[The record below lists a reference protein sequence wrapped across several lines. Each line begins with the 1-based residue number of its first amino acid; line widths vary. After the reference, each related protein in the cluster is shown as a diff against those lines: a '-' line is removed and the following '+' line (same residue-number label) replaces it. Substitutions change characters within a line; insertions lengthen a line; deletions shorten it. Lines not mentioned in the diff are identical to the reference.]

1 MAGLPRPAKL
11 YGAGLTLAALALTVG
26 LLAPTR
32 APGAREA
39 ALAIGCGGLTAL
51 AWLHPIPLAF
61 KRKLFLDTIGLV
73 AAVLLLPPGLAALA
87 VGAGTLLAQALRGED
102 LPQAGFNAAQ
112 TMVQAGVTGL
122 ILAAADRGAGG
133 PAAPAVV
140 NGPDVLAVTAIAG
153 VSTFVIGNLS
163 VATMIALE
171 AGTPPPRVWYQIFRN
186 ADAIEYLGHGAQVA
200 LGVVAALLVA
210 ADPWTLPIVAL
221 PALVIYGLLQR
232 TARLRWRAEAEWRSS
247 EAKLAEAQDVARLG
261 SWEWNLVT
269 GDQIWSD
276 ETYRILGT
284 APQSFRPT
292 LRALLLAIHPDDRRA
307 VDHAVQRAL
316 HEGSSF
322 CLDHRVRLPD
332 GAERSVFHQAR
343 VVCDDAGRKIR
354 IVGTVQDVTARKS
367 LEARL
372 AHQAFH
378 DPLTGLPNRALLL
391 NRLRDAVAAGRH
403 RSPVGVLFI
412 DLDHFKVIND
422 GLGHEAGDQALVQI
436 GQRLRASL
444 GPTTTVARFG
454 GDEFVVLLDTDSA
467 DQARSTAY
475 GLLERLRAPV
485 RIDGQE
491 AAISASIGIALGGPA
506 VKDPGELLRAADTA
520 LYRAKAA
527 GRDAVALFEP
537 SMHAQ
542 AVERLHL
549 GTALESAVDRG
560 ELRLHYQPEV
570 DLDTGLVVG
579 VEALVRW
586 RRPPDRLLLPADFIP
601 LAEDTGLILPIGRW
615 VLTEACRQGRAWQ
628 AHRGLMGPLTISVN
642 LSPRQIRE
650 PGLVA
655 DVERALGDAGLDPQ
669 RLKLEVTERLLVEDE
684 EATVAVL
691 RALRDKGVRVVVD
704 DFGAGY
710 SSLGYLRRLPVDTLK
725 IDRSFVS
732 GLDSG
737 HVDRAI
743 VQAITS
749 LAHTL
754 GMDVTAEGIETAEQ
768 LATVRAVGCD
778 RGQGV
783 LFAPPLDPAALDEF
797 LARTTTVDEVRLAA
811 AGRSPH
817 GPLSSLRP

>member
-1 MAGLPRPAKL
+1 MAELPRSAKL
-11 YGAGLTLAALALTVG
+11 YGGALTLAALALAVG
-26 LLAPTR
+26 LLAPSEVPGTR
-32 APGAREA
+32 DGL
-39 ALAIGCGGLTAL
+39 LAIGCGGLTVL

-61 KRKLFLDTIGLV
+61 KRKLFLDTSVLV
-73 AAVLLLPPGLAALA
+73 AAVLLLPPGLATLA
-87 VGAGTLLAQALRGED
+87 VGMGTLLAQALRGED
-102 LPQAGFNAAQ
+102 RAQATFNTAQ
-112 TMVQAGVTGL
+112 AMVQAGATSL
-122 ILAAADRGAGG
+122 ILSGVDWGVGAAAD
-133 PAAPAVV
+133 PMVV
-140 NGPDVLAVTAIAG
+140 NGPDVLAVTAIAS
-153 VSTFVIGNLS
+153 VSTFVVGNIS

-171 AGTPPPRVWYQIFRN
+171 TGTPPPRLWYQTLRN
-186 ADAIEYLGHGAQVA
+186 ADGIEYLGHGAQVA
-200 LGVVAALLVA
+200 LGVVATLLAA

-221 PALVIYGLLQR
+221 PVFAIYGLLQR
-232 TARLRWRAEAEWRSS
+232 TAKLRWRAEAEWRSS
-247 EAKLAEAQDVARLG
+247 EAKLAEAQEVACLG

-276 ETYRILGT
+276 ETYRILGA

-292 LRALLLAIHPDDRRA
+292 FRALLLAVHPDDLRA
-307 VDHAVQRAL
+307 VDDAVQRAL

-322 CLDHRVRLPD
+322 CLDHRLQLSD
-332 GAERSVFHQAR
+332 GVERSVYHKGR
-343 VVCDDAGRKIR
+343 VVYDDAGRKVR
-354 IVGTVQDVTARKS
+354 IVGTLQDVTARKC
-367 LEARL
+367 LEAKL

-391 NRLRDAVAAGRH
+391 NRLREALAGGWR
-403 RSPVGVLFI
+403 RARVGVLFI

-422 GLGHEAGDQALVQI
+422 GLGHEAGDQALIQI

-444 GPTTTVARFG
+444 EPMTTVARFG
-454 GDEFVVLLDTDSA
+454 GDEFVVLLETDSA

-475 GLLERLRAPV
+475 DLLERLRAPV
-485 RIDGQE
+485 RVDGQE
-491 AAISASIGIALGGPA
+491 AFISASIGIALGGPM
-506 VKDPGELLRAADTA
+506 VEDPGELLRAADTA

-527 GRDAVALFEP
+527 GRDSVAVFEP
-537 SMHAQ
+537 SMRAQ

-549 GTALESAVDRG
+549 GTALESAIDRG

-586 RRPPDRLLLPADFIP
+586 RRPDNLLLLPSDFIP
-601 LAEDTGLILPIGRW
+601 LAEDTGVILPIGRW
-615 VLTEACRQGRAWQ
+615 VLAEACSQGRMWQ
-628 AHRGLMGPLTISVN
+628 AHRGLTGPLTISVN

-655 DVERALGDAGLDPQ
+655 DVERALSDAELDPHC
-669 RLKLEVTERLLVEDE
+669 LKLEVTERLLVEDE
-684 EATVAVL
+684 VATVATL

-710 SSLGYLRRLPVDTLK
+710 SSLGYLRRLPIDTLK

-737 HVDRAI
+737 RVDCAI

-754 GMDVTAEGIETAEQ
+754 GMDVTAEGIETVEQ
-768 LATVRAVGCD
+768 LASVRAVGCD
-778 RGQGV
+778 RGQGI

-797 LARTTTVDEVRLAA
+797 LARTTMVDVGRLAT
-811 AGRSPH
+811 AGPSPR
-817 GPLSSLRP
+817 GTP